1 MQKTLILFLIAIFLC
16 PVFAAPLLFTQYG
29 NGAASGAT
37 NIASWV
43 ISGMSGYKIQITK
56 IGIGGD
62 SSPASGDNIFSAT
75 SSSSNFSFSWVAGQQ
90 TNSATYR
97 LAGTTVVSGA
107 GYGFTYRDVDYT
119 SNINDSVTI
128 KWDYHYDWD
137 GLYAYGTDILG
148 NSYSDPASS
157 VRVWVLYEYIA
168 VPEPASLMMLVLG
181 CFGLLLKRIKK

>member
-1 MQKTLILFLIAIFLC
+1 MKKLIFLLLIALFLL
-16 PVFAAPLLFTQYG
+16 PTFATPLLFTQYG
-29 NGAASGAT
+29 TSVAG
-37 NIASWV
+37 ASWV
-43 ISGMSGYKIQITK
+43 ISSMSGYQIHITK
-56 IGIGGD
+56 VGIGGD
-62 SSPASGDNIFSAT
+62 SSAGSGDNIFSAL
-75 SSSSNFSFSWVAGQQ
+75 SSSSNFNFSWVAGQQ
-90 TNSATYR
+90 SNAATYR

-168 VPEPASLMMLVLG
+168 VPEPASLMMLLFG
-181 CFGLLLKRIKK
+181 CFALIFKRIKK